1 LQEDLKPKCGFGL
14 SFFTLRDWFPSLQED
29 LKSKGGFGFSSF
41 CSPSTLRAI
50 SELARRSQAQMWV
63 LGCRLFALRVLCEA
77 MISEL
82 ARRSQVQM
90 WVCG

>member
-1 LQEDLKPKCGFGL
+1 MWIWVVVLYSPRLISEIARRSQVQRKVWVFVLLL
-14 SFFTLRDWFPSLQED
+14 SKYSESD
-29 LKSKGGFGFSSF
+29 
-41 CSPSTLRAI
+41 